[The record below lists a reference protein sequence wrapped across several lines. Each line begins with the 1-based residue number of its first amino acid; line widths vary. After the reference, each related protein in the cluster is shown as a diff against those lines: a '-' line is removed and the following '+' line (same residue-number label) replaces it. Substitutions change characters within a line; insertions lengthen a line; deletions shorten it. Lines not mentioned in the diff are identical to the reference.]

1 MLFASHSFLIFLFI
15 VTVAY
20 YCLIPTKYKI
30 SSLILASVIFYAW
43 WSIHHLV
50 LLLGSILFN
59 YLISL
64 LIASS
69 NRKVAWLAVG
79 VSCNLL
85 LLGIFKYTDFVLQSM
100 NGFFAMDFQPV
111 GIILP
116 LAISFFTFQQI
127 AYLVDVSRGQV
138 TSHSFRDYVLF
149 VSFFPQL
156 IAGPIVHHREMMPQF
171 AKRLR
176 PSETVLNLTV
186 GLTLFAIGLF
196 KKIVLADQFG
206 LYADKVF
213 DAVGYGYRPSA
224 AEAWSGSL
232 AYSLQI
238 YFDFSGYCD
247 MAMGIARMFGI
258 RLPINF
264 FSPYKARSIVDFWRR
279 WHITLSRFL
288 RDYLYIPLGGNRRGN
303 ARRCANLMIT
313 MLLGG
318 LWHGAGWTFIIW
330 GGLHGAYLIVN
341 HGWNALTASD
351 RPLASLAVIGRL
363 AGPGLTFLAVIVAW
377 VFFRAESFDDAWLMI
392 SAMAG
397 AHEWQ
402 PEAVSLSMFK
412 DAEMPIWLAV
422 GLAIVWFMP
431 NSLQIMRRY
440 RPAIDPSRVASS
452 SLGSSSG
459 VLGTGSGWT
468 NGVTLTWRPTTGWA
482 LLSGLVAGAAIIG
495 ISKVS
500 PFLYFQ
506 F

>member
-1 MLFASHSFLIFLFI
+1 MLFASHSFLIFLLI
-15 VTVAY
+15 VTIAY
-20 YCLIPTKYKI
+20 YCLVPAKHRV
-30 SSLILASVIFYAW
+30 SSLILASIIFYAW
-43 WSIHHLV
+43 WSVHHLA

-64 LIASS
+64 LIAS
-69 NRKVAWLAVG
+69 NKHKTAWLTAG
-79 VSCNLL
+79 ILFNLL
-85 LLGIFKYTDFVLQSM
+85 LLGIFKYTDFLIQSM
-100 NGFFAMDFQPV
+100 DGLFSLDLQPI

-127 AYLVDVSRGQV
+127 AYLVDVSRGEV

-171 AKRLR
+171 AKRLQ
-176 PSETVLNLTV
+176 PSETALNVTV

-206 LYADKVF
+206 LYADKLF
-213 DAVGYGYRPSA
+213 DAVGHGYRPSA

-264 FSPYKARSIVDFWRR
+264 FSPYKARSIIDFWRR

-288 RDYLYIPLGGNRRGN
+288 RDYLYIPLGGNRHGN
-303 ARRCANLMIT
+303 ARRFANLMIT

-318 LWHGAGWTFIIW
+318 LWHGAGWTFIVW

-341 HGWNALTASD
+341 HGWNALTADGRS
-351 RPLASLAVIGRL
+351 LASLAVVGRL

-377 VFFRAESFDDAWLMI
+377 VFFRAESFTDAWMVLTSMV
-392 SAMAG
+392 G
-397 AHEWQ
+397 AHERL

-412 DAEMPIWLAV
+412 DAEMPIWLAA

-452 SLGSSSG
+452 RSSSIG
-459 VLGTGSGWT
+459 ILGAGSLWK
-468 NGVTLTWRPTTGWA
+468 NGVIITWRPTVGWA
-482 LLSGLVAGAAIIG
+482 LFSGLVAGAAIIG
-495 ISKVS
+495 ISKIS